1 MYDKGYANQASY
13 SELPLYTD
21 GNVEAFRGGLA
32 YSATIGAAMYFRN
45 NLMKGDHIRLNEV
58 FLGYDL
64 PQSLLA
70 KQGVFNHINVY
81 AQASNLGLIWSAN
94 GKMDP
99 NYPLGSLKPMP
110 VFTFGLRLGF
120 KSW

>member
-1 MYDKGYANQASY
+1 MGKHNDDNKAGFVEGYAASG
-13 SELPLYTD
+13 T
-21 GNVEAFRGGLA
+21 AM
-32 YSATIGAAMYFRN
+32 AAMYFRN
-45 NLMKGDHIRLNEV
+45 NFIKGDHIRLNEI

-70 KQGVFNHINVY
+70 KQGVFSRINVY

-110 VFTFGLRLGF
+110 VFTFGLKLGF
-120 KSW
+120 KNW

>member
-1 MYDKGYANQASY
+1 MSGRGYS
-13 SELPLYTD
+13 S
-21 GNVEAFRGGLA
+21 
-32 YSATIGAAMYFRN
+32 TIGVAMYFRN
-45 NLMKGDHIRLNEV
+45 SFIKGDHIRLNEV

-64 PQSLLA
+64 PQSLLS
-70 KQGVFNHINVY
+70 KQGVFSCINVY

-99 NYPLGSLKPMP
+99 NYPLGSLP
-110 VFTFGLRLGF
+110 VFTFGLKLGF